1 MRPRTRRKMASDTPE
16 QTTDPIAAAID
27 ELVALNDIN
36 DHISMRVILARLTAV
51 GEGGIECVPLDEL
64 YGRTQTTETT
74 DRPLRDIHVSAL
86 IAAALLFQG
95 MESGPGDVILQEAL
109 DALIDAKRD

>member
-16 QTTDPIAAAID
+16 
-27 ELVALNDIN
+27 
-36 DHISMRVILARLTAV
+36 LTAV
-51 GEGGIECVPLDEL
+51 GEGGIEFVPLDEL
-64 YGRTQTTETT
+64 YGRTQTRWSMADTETT

-109 DALIDAKRD
+109 DALIDAKRDGRGFVRPE